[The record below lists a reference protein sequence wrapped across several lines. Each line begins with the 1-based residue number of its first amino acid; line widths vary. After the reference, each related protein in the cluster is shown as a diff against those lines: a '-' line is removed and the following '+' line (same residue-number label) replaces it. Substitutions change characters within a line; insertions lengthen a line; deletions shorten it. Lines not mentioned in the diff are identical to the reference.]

1 VLDEFIKAIHARLIG
16 DASLTAV
23 VASERI
29 GNHIKDDAA
38 FPHID
43 WRLDDVAD
51 GEDKS
56 AEAYRGSIVLDV
68 FSDYRGDLEVYQIHS
83 LIRSALSSTL
93 TVTGAD
99 NFLLRFE
106 SIDVSTD
113 SDNRTRQGT
122 ITYTFELG
130 E

>member
-1 VLDEFIKAIHARLIG
+1 MLDELIKAVHSRLTG
-16 DASLTAV
+16 NAGLTAV
-23 VASERI
+23 VPAEQI

-43 WRLDDVAD
+43 WRLDGVVD

-56 AEAYRGSIVLDV
+56 AESYKGDLILDV
-68 FSDYRGDLEVYQIHS
+68 FSDYRGDLEVYQIQA
-83 LIRSALSSTL
+83 LIRSALSTRL
-93 TVTGAD
+93 TVSGAD

-106 SIDVSTD
+106 SIDVSTEG
-113 SDNRTRQGT
+113 DNRTRQGT

>member
-1 VLDEFIKAIHARLIG
+1 
-16 DASLTAV
+16 
-23 VASERI
+23 
-29 GNHIKDDAA
+29 
-38 FPHID
+38 
-43 WRLDDVAD
+43 
-51 GEDKS
+51 
-56 AEAYRGSIVLDV
+56 LDV